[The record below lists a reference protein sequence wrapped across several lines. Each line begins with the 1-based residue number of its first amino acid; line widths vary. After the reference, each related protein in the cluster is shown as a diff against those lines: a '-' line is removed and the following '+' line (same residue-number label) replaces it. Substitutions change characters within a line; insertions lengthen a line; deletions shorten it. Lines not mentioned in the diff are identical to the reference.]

1 MSTPGK
7 PTTGSAIDALELLR
21 ADHDKVKNLFREFEE
36 LKGNDDE
43 DERKA
48 ELVDEICYELTL
60 HSMIEEEIFY
70 PTVRAAID
78 DDDMMDE
85 ADVEHAGARELIS
98 QLEVMYPGDDH
109 FDATVT
115 VLGEE
120 IAHHID
126 KEENDMFAAAR
137 AAAIDLDE
145 LGERLA
151 ARKEELDEDLSSP
164 PSSIDA
170 IDAALPQN
178 GARRAPRPPNE

>member
-1 MSTPGK
+1 MSNPGK
-7 PTTGSAIDALELLR
+7 PKSSAAIDALELLKS
-21 ADHDKVKNLFREFEE
+21 DHDKVKSLFREFES

-43 DERKA
+43 DERKS
-48 ELVDEICYELTL
+48 ELVDEICYELTV
-60 HSMIEEEIFY
+60 HSMLEEEIFY
-70 PTVRAAID
+70 PVLRSAID

-120 IAHHID
+120 ITHHID
-126 KEENDMFAAAR
+126 KEESDMFEAAR
-137 AAAIDLDE
+137 AAGIDLED
-145 LGERLA
+145 LGEQLS

-170 IDAALPQN
+170 MEPHD
-178 GARRAPRPPNE
+178 GARRSPRAPN

>member
-7 PTTGSAIDALELLR
+7 PKSGAADALELLK
-21 ADHDKVKNLFREFEE
+21 ADHDKVKSLFREFES
-36 LKGNDDE
+36 LKGEDDE
-43 DERKA
+43 DERKS
-48 ELVDEICYELTL
+48 ELVDEICYELTV

-70 PTVRAAID
+70 PVVRAAID
-78 DDDMMDE
+78 DDDLMDE

-126 KEENDMFAAAR
+126 KEESDIFAAAR
-137 AAAIDLDE
+137 MAGIDLDD

-151 ARKEELDEDLSSP
+151 ARKEELDEDLASP

-170 IDAALPQN
+170 IEPHN
-178 GARRAPRPPNE
+178 GARRSPRPPN

>member
-1 MSTPGK
+1 MFNQGK
-7 PTTGSAIDALELLR
+7 KNGPAPDALDLLR
-21 ADHDKVKNLFREFEE
+21 ADHDKVKSLFREFES

-43 DERKA
+43 DERKS

-60 HSMIEEEIFY
+60 HTMLEEEIFY
-70 PTVRAAID
+70 PVVRSAID

-120 IAHHID
+120 VAHHID
-126 KEENDMFAAAR
+126 KEENDMFNAVRSAG
-137 AAAIDLDE
+137 IDLED
-145 LGERLA
+145 LGEQLA

-164 PSSIDA
+164 PNSVDA
-170 IDAALPQN
+170 IEPRD
-178 GARRAPRPPNE
+178 GSRRSPRPPN

>member
-1 MSTPGK
+1 MANQGKKASATP
-7 PTTGSAIDALELLR
+7 DALELLK
-21 ADHDKVKNLFREFEE
+21 ADHEKVKSLFREFES

-43 DERKA
+43 DERKS
-48 ELVDEICYELTL
+48 ELVDEICYELTV
-60 HSMIEEEIFY
+60 HTMIEEEIFY
-70 PTVRAAID
+70 PVLRSAVD

-85 ADVEHAGARELIS
+85 AEVEHAGARELIS

-126 KEENDMFAAAR
+126 KEESDMFEAAR
-137 AAAIDLDE
+137 DAGIDLDD
-145 LGERLA
+145 LA
-151 ARKEELDEDLSSP
+151 EQLMARKEELDEDLASP

-170 IDAALPQN
+170 MEPHD
-178 GARRAPRPPNE
+178 GARRAPRAPN

>member
-1 MSTPGK
+1 MTMTGKHNAAPGR
-7 PTTGSAIDALELLR
+7 DALALLK
-21 ADHDKVKNLFREFEE
+21 ADHIKVRELFREFELLRDME
-36 LKGNDDE
+36 DE
-43 DERKA
+43 DERKS

-60 HSMIEEEIFY
+60 HTMLEEEIFY
-70 PTVRAAID
+70 PVLRSAID

-120 IAHHID
+120 VAHHID
-126 KEENDMFAAAR
+126 KEEGEMFEAAR
-137 AAAIDLDE
+137 RAGIDLAA

-151 ARKEELDEDLSSP
+151 ERREELEEDLTSP
-164 PSSIDA
+164 STSMDA
-170 IDAALPQN
+170 IEPHE
-178 GARRAPRPPNE
+178 GSRRAPRPPN

>member
-1 MSTPGK
+1 MSNPGK
-7 PTTGSAIDALELLR
+7 SKGGTAIDALDVLK
-21 ADHDKVKNLFREFEE
+21 ADHDKVKSLFREFES

-43 DERKA
+43 DERKS
-48 ELVDEICYELTL
+48 ELVDEICYELTV

-70 PTVRAAID
+70 PVIRSAID

-126 KEENDMFAAAR
+126 KEESDMFEAAR
-137 AAAIDLDE
+137 SAGIDLED
-145 LGERLA
+145 LGEQLS

-170 IDAALPQN
+170 IEPRD
-178 GARRAPRPPNE
+178 GARRAPRAPN

>member
-1 MSTPGK
+1 MSNQGK
-7 PTTGSAIDALELLR
+7 KGNPALDALDLLR
-21 ADHDKVKNLFREFEE
+21 ADHDKVKSLFREFES

-43 DERKA
+43 DERKS

-60 HSMIEEEIFY
+60 HTMLEEEIFY
-70 PTVRAAID
+70 PVVRSAIE

-120 IAHHID
+120 VAHHID
-126 KEENDMFAAAR
+126 KEENDMFVAVRSAG
-137 AAAIDLDE
+137 IDLED
-145 LGERLA
+145 LGEQLA

-164 PSSIDA
+164 PQ
-170 IDAALPQN
+170 LH
-178 GARRAPRPPNE
+178 

>member
-7 PTTGSAIDALELLR
+7 PKSTAALDALALLR
-21 ADHDKVKNLFREFEE
+21 ADHAKVKKLFREFEH
-36 LKGNDDE
+36 LRGIADDD

-60 HSMIEEEIFY
+60 HAQIEEEIFY
-70 PTVRAAID
+70 PVLRSVID

-85 ADVEHAGARELIS
+85 ADVEHAGSRDLIS

-120 IAHHID
+120 VAHHID
-126 KEENDMFAAAR
+126 KEESDMFAAAR
-137 AAAIDLDE
+137 ACGIDLDQ

-151 ARKEELDEDLSSP
+151 ARKQELDEDLASP
-164 PSSIDA
+164 PSA
-170 IDAALPQN
+170 IDPLDAPLSRN
-178 GARRAPRPPNE
+178 GARRSPRPPN